1 MKTKIEFLKNWS
13 SLCCFLIL
21 SFFNG
26 SLTAQIVYTDIPDAT
41 PNATYSLDLNNDT
54 IVDFVI
60 HYGVIDGAGMGVIC
74 SPQNNNAYS
83 GNLIGGVHLP
93 WALSA
98 SYNICDSLKTWY
110 DTNNPGTL
118 AFGTNGGY
126 WVGETNK
133 YLALKLIV
141 GADTYYGWVRIDVLA
156 TSSSFTV
163 KDYAYESAPNTC
175 IQSGQTTLDAIES
188 SNKDVFSIFPNPF
201 VSSTTMQTTG
211 NLQNA
216 TLTVFN
222 AFGQTLKQVKNISGH
237 TIPFSRDNLTS
248 GVYCIR
254 LSEGN
259 NEIKVAKL
267 IIID

>member
-1 MKTKIEFLKNWS
+1 MNTKIKFLKNVTT
-13 SLCCFLIL
+13 LFCFLLL

-26 SLTAQIVYTDIPDAT
+26 SITAQIVYTDIPDAT
-41 PNATYSLDLNNDT
+41 PNATFSLDLNNDT
-54 IVDFVI
+54 VVDFVI
-60 HYGVIDGAGMGVIC
+60 HYDIIDGAGMGVVC
-74 SPQNNNAYS
+74 APQNSNAYS

-98 SYNICDSLKTWY
+98 SKNICDTLTTWF
-110 DTNNPGTL
+110 DTSNPGIL
-118 AFGTNGGY
+118 AYGTNGGY

-133 YLALKLIV
+133 HLALKLIV
-141 GADTYYGWVRIDVLA
+141 GTDTFYGWVRIEVLA
-156 TSSSFTV
+156 SSSSFTV

-175 IQSGQTTLDAIES
+175 IQSGQTTLEVIES
-188 SNKDVFSIFPNPF
+188 SNKDVFLIFPNPF
-201 VSSTTMQTTG
+201 VSSTTIQTTG
-211 NLQNA
+211 NVHNA

-222 AFGQTLKQVKNISGH
+222 AFGQTLKQVKYISGH

-259 NEIKVAKL
+259 KEIKVAKL